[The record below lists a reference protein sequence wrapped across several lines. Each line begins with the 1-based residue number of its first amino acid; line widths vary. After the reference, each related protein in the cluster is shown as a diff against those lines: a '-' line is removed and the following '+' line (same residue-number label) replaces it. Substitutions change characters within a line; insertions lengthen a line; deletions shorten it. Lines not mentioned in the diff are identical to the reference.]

1 MSSTVDA
8 FGGSFFNWFQDEVL
22 PYMLGSLY
30 IVVMILGIVFNA
42 ILITTIRKN
51 NMLEIRTNRFM
62 FELAILDL
70 ISCILFIFPSIIV
83 AFMKQ
88 WKLSD
93 YVCKFH
99 GTVFTFC
106 YMVTFGFLIVMSVER
121 ATRAKNFD
129 RHDRFFLRSKATAY
143 VSALIWIIGLCVACI
158 PHTGW
163 VSISYDFYHAACVPE
178 FGNNVYYLAI
188 VFTFGICFCI
198 VSYTVTYA
206 LIFSARKRQL
216 ESGQPKASGGGAFSS
231 FASKNKTGNNAVNA
245 KPITGTPQQTTPTA
259 KIGWGAKA
267 DSNGKPKS
275 KFAALKVRE
284 KMKKAV
290 TKTKITKMFSNDN
303 SDPDFTLA
311 VTYLIVACLMIFL
324 WLPYIIIS
332 FVSVSDKDLW
342 GGFRS
347 IVTVIAMLSYA
358 LKPVIYLAHNKKF
371 RTVTTKTMPKKM
383 VEKARNVRNSI
394 NTALDK
400 IDNIMFM
407 SASTKKFRATI
418 KTTLF
423 AKRWLR
429 KARASLARK
438 AALAGKQGKN
448 RKSHAEKLSLKKID
462 EDRDETSFIHKERRN
477 KSKRHESIPSENT
490 KTNLVTNIQDDD
502 RKQHP
507 NINSSTYNG
516 KVYTKSEK
524 DKINE
529 SKNKQH
535 NNSKYNEDVYTKT
548 ENNKMNESKI
558 KRHNNS
564 NVIAKDKM
572 PKSFYVNDYEEEDPF
587 GTSTKKSNRRQSQE
601 TETQHPMHI
610 SKRDTVKTESRPKS
624 TDSDDGQNVFEPQFK
639 DGDNSSVVKPNLFYI
654 DEIPTDTN
662 TNQVNSRVSPKISA
676 TPAVP
681 SQTHNGGNIS
691 NLSRQNSTKP
701 EPNERNI
708 NTDVNFRRASII
720 TSDSATPIIINSND
734 GLTETQIS
742 EPQRRKRTR
751 SLFHS
756 LGDYQPTVADDQHN
770 RRYSTGESFVKR
782 NATSV
787 PLSENPYNR
796 RNIDPPFTDR
806 GGYHPIHEDEEF
818 HPPQRNTYRPAFL
831 DDNYNANSDDVN
843 RNNQVEDLPSQ
854 INQRKFSI
862 PLDIV

>member
-1 MSSTVDA
+1 
-8 FGGSFFNWFQDEVL
+8 
-22 PYMLGSLY
+22 
-30 IVVMILGIVFNA
+30 
-42 ILITTIRKN
+42 
-51 NMLEIRTNRFM
+51 
-62 FELAILDL
+62 
-70 ISCILFIFPSIIV
+70 
-83 AFMKQ
+83 
-88 WKLSD
+88 
-93 YVCKFH
+93 
-99 GTVFTFC
+99 
-106 YMVTFGFLIVMSVER
+106 MSVER

-216 ESGQPKASGGGAFSS
+216 ESGQPKATGGGAFSS
-231 FASKNKTGNNAVNA
+231 FASKNKTGNNAVNT
-245 KPITGTPQQTTPTA
+245 KPTSGTPQQTTPTA

-371 RTVTTKTMPKKM
+371 RTVTTKTMPTKM

-490 KTNLVTNIQDDD
+490 KTNLVTNNDDEN
-502 RKQHP
+502 
-507 NINSSTYNG
+507 NIRIS
-516 KVYTKSEK
+516 
-524 DKINE
+524 I
-529 SKNKQH
+529 SKN
-535 NNSKYNEDVYTKT
+535 V
-548 ENNKMNESKI
+548 
-558 KRHNNS
+558 
-564 NVIAKDKM
+564 
-572 PKSFYVNDYEEEDPF
+572 
-587 GTSTKKSNRRQSQE
+587 
-601 TETQHPMHI
+601 
-610 SKRDTVKTESRPKS
+610 
-624 TDSDDGQNVFEPQFK
+624 
-639 DGDNSSVVKPNLFYI
+639 DNSSVVKPNLFYI
-654 DEIPTDTN
+654 DEIPKDTN
-662 TNQVNSRVSPKISA
+662 TNQVNSSVSPKISA

-681 SQTHNGGNIS
+681 NQTHNGGNIS

-701 EPNERNI
+701 EPNEQHI

-770 RRYSTGESFVKR
+770 RRYSAGESFDKR

-818 HPPQRNTYRPAFL
+818 HPPQRNNYRPAFL

-843 RNNQVEDLPSQ
+843 RNNQVVDLPSQ